1 MTGLYSSGNL
11 SATFFVGGGNALT
24 NVQGSSVTLGNLISN
39 IDRRTLEKFADGR
52 PIAVEV
58 GGTDVPRLVATYAE
72 AAPREICALF
82 GSTDH
87 LEVAVNAG
95 DAAAVLGLGRGT
107 PARVRLVR

>member
-1 MTGLYSSGNL
+1 MRKREREQEQRDHPRHHAADLVRDL
-11 SATFFVGGGNALT
+11 DAL
-24 NVQGSSVTLGNLISN
+24 Q
-39 IDRRTLEKFADGR
+39 E
-52 PIAVEV
+52 AVEV
-58 GGTDVPRLVATYAE
+58 GGTDVPRLVTTYAE

-107 PARVRLVR
+107 PAKVRLVR